1 MQCLQSRR
9 DDALAAAASAEKS
22 RAARAARTQRHE
34 QRAARRRKHV
44 GDVEQSQDESTA
56 SALEGPSPDSELL
69 VDATSVVQLLPDL
82 LLPDLDTK
90 PAAPP
95 PPPAVAAPVARPAL
109 TRALGAL
116 RVVDDLHVAAEQQ
129 SQWADDRSASSEVEE
144 VEELDSVLPDAAVL
158 PAADE
163 PPPQEAPPPVRP
175 VPAVVAVHAAD
186 DWGSLMRGVLAPPQE
201 LADAVQRHSQNMPS
215 SLDDDDDA
223 RHGIASESPVEP
235 TRQPVDDGGGG
246 DSWPVS
252 ANVEGALAD
261 DSALPP
267 GACVGCGVRTDAVLE
282 QLQAAFAVGS
292 AQTVTALEA
301 LRDEAEAA
309 LEQLRHASLDARFT
323 ASQQLRHV
331 RGAAQEAAQA
341 QAARAAAMAEAV
353 ADANLAGR
361 EAAEEAVEALRIA
374 KTPLVEI
381 MATLGLRVESITS
394 QLRARRQAM
403 ANRMEESLLSGSA
416 AAQEAQDA
424 AAVGTASAM
433 HLAWDLADVAEEEAQ
448 RAAATA
454 AAARAK
460 TGAGVRLALEALSDA
475 AASVL
480 HRGRS
485 ASEAAADVTA
495 ATAVEAG
502 DVVDGVADV
511 TAQSVASALDSVEAR
526 LERAR
531 QAARLAASTLERTQ
545 HSWHRGLAAVESG
558 VDDVAAAAGSHVV
571 TVAEASAAHAQRLA
585 ELRQQV
591 ADAAHERALS
601 ITDAMADARE
611 AAAARAAA
619 LAVALD
625 DHRAAAAAAVAD
637 VAWRASDKLHATR
650 QHTAQHLGGLQ
661 AGALDRG
668 AGVKHSL
675 HDFRDQLTGTAAE
688 VTSHMRGASTDT
700 LQRHAQAAR
709 EKAVAGAQAAGNTAA
724 RAASTATQLL
734 QEMRTDVAAAAREGL
749 FAAQDASG
757 ALRDSASR
765 RLQQGAAD
773 TGSAFS
779 TAHAVAESTT
789 ASVLAAL
796 SERLQAL
803 RMAAADAGRAVV
815 DAADTAGVQAQDLL
829 LRVHEAVQSG
839 QDAMRD
845 VLDSA
850 RDTWAR

>member
-44 GDVEQSQDESTA
+44 GDVEQSRDESTA
-56 SALEGPSPDSELL
+56 SALEGPSPDGELL

-95 PPPAVAAPVARPAL
+95 PPPAAAAPVARPAV

-129 SQWADDRSASSEVEE
+129 SQRADDRSASSEVE

-186 DWGSLMRGVLAPPQE
+186 DWGSLMRGVLAPPQA
-201 LADAVQRHSQNMPS
+201 LADAVQRQSKNRPS
-215 SLDDDDDA
+215 SSDDDDDA

-246 DSWPVS
+246 DSWPVP
-252 ANVEGALAD
+252 AD
-261 DSALPP
+261 GEDAHDSALPP
-267 GACVGCGVRTDAVLE
+267 GACVGCGLRTDAVLE

-309 LEQLRHASLDARFT
+309 LGQLRHASLDARFT

-381 MATLGLRVESITS
+381 MATLGHRVEGITS

-403 ANRMEESLLSGSA
+403 ANRVEESLLSGSA

-531 QAARLAASTLERTQ
+531 QTARLAASTLEQTQ

-571 TVAEASAAHAQRLA
+571 TVAEASAAQAQRLA

-637 VAWRASDKLHATR
+637 VAWRASDKFHATR

-661 AGALDRG
+661 ARALDRG

-688 VTSHMRGASTDT
+688 VTSHMRGASADA

-724 RAASTATQLL
+724 RAASTASQLL
-734 QEMRTDVAAAAREGL
+734 QEVRTDVAAAAREGL

-757 ALRDSASR
+757 ALRDSASL
-765 RLQQGAAD
+765 RLQRGAAD

-779 TAHAVAESTT
+779 TAHAVAETT
-789 ASVLAAL
+789 PASVLAAL

-803 RMAAADAGRAVV
+803 RMAAADAGRAVG

-839 QDAMRD
+839 QDAVRD